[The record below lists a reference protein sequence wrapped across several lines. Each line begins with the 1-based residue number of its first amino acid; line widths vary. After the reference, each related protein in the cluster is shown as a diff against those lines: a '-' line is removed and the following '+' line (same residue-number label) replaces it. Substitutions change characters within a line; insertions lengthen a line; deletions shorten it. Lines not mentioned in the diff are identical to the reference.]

1 MSRRGSPPGLTE
13 SLSAVN
19 VPRSVLATPV
29 PGISTTPSHMMKAPG
44 TPLSSESQGISG
56 TSRLSS
62 AGVHSLNDCH
72 NNGSDLH
79 PSLSRLSSQYEN
91 GSLGFNGMQSN
102 LDDTPRVGFFSL
114 AVLA

>member
-1 MSRRGSPPGLTE
+1 MSRRGSPPGSTE
-13 SLSAVN
+13 SLSTVN
-19 VPRSVLATPV
+19 VPRSVPATPV

-56 TSRLSS
+56 RLSS
-62 AGVHSLNDCH
+62 AGVHSLNDGH
-72 NNGSDLH
+72 NNSSDLR

-102 LDDTPRVGFFSL
+102 LNDTLRVCFLLF